1 MKIGWMINI
10 QKEMKSS
17 KVKPMKSLQI
27 LVNVVRKLQR
37 HLTHLYRLQ
46 VIHKQVKWN
55 LDFRDVLELVDRPD

>member
-1 MKIGWMINI
+1 MINI

-37 HLTHLYRLQ
+37 HLTHLSM
-46 VIHKQVKWN
+46 VMG
-55 LDFRDVLELVDRPD
+55 DS